1 MSKVDKDSSK
11 KVNAEESTAEKAGTE
26 LPSVDSILDEV
37 KKAKEK
43 IPAQDSIPDS
53 KEGILVEEPLVEEDH
68 IVEEDPT
75 KQSSAK
81 QSGAKAKGTK
91 HSRFI
96 SLRKASTPRDSKG
109 NVKASSKPV
118 GFGEKLF
125 VICGGIAIFI
135 VVALVVL
142 IIGGAIAYEFVSDDF
157 SLDPAEESSIT
168 VKMDSMYFEYI
179 QESPFVPNDG
189 FSHVVYEAQLFS
201 ASDYYVYV
209 TDESGEVYHA
219 SITQCKLVRNDEDLN
234 TVTVKYLKGIS
245 HPFMLFNMDDTEFS
259 DNVSPLFMPGFSD
272 GMVNFVYQYLAE
284 TLPLEEL
291 PENN

>member
-1 MSKVDKDSSK
+1 MSKVDKDSNK
-11 KVNAEESTAEKAGTE
+11 KVNAEESTSEKAGTE

-43 IPAQDSIPDS
+43 IQAHESIPDF
-53 KEGILVEEPLVEEDH
+53 KEDIQVEEPQ
-68 IVEEDPT
+68 VEEDPIVEEP
-75 KQSSAK
+75 QVEEDPAK
-81 QSGAKAKGTK
+81 QSGARAKGTK
-91 HSRFI
+91 HSRFKN
-96 SLRKASTPRDSKG
+96 LRRSSTPRASKG
-109 NVKASSKPV
+109 NVKAPSRPV

-125 VICGGIAIFI
+125 VICGGMAIFI

-157 SLDPAEESSIT
+157 SMDPAEESSIT

-179 QESPFVPNDG
+179 QESPFVPNDE

-209 TDESGEVYHA
+209 TDESGEVYHT

-291 PENN
+291 PGNN